1 ILYDLLRQ
9 IGEVGRWVGMVFES
23 VVKNLHCNKIT
34 KIYIE
39 ICAVQFMNRLTV
51 IGRRGGCVR
60 MRL

>member
-1 ILYDLLRQ
+1 
-9 IGEVGRWVGMVFES
+9 MVFKN
-23 VVKNLHCNKIT
+23 VVKKLHRNKIT

-51 IGRRGGCVR
+51 IGRCGGCVR